1 VTFQPAVGT
10 IQSNSGAS
18 NNQKHRTANQS
29 SKLAARHYYGTQG
42 GNLTTPS
49 DKTEDTKLGD
59 STTPNSSNSAIVSNT
74 SSIVSKAVI
83 SSSSTA
89 AVNQTAE
96 IVKDATKDETSV
108 IKD

>member
-1 VTFQPAVGT
+1 
-10 IQSNSGAS
+10 
-18 NNQKHRTANQS
+18 
-29 SKLAARHYYGTQG
+29 
-42 GNLTTPS
+42 
-49 DKTEDTKLGD
+49 LGD